1 METVSK
7 NNEISKTMNINQFTI
22 KAQEAIQKAQ
32 EIASSNQNPTVEN
45 IHLLKGMILSDDYMV
60 PNLLKKLG
68 VNVDS
73 LNAELDRHLASQPKV
88 SGGELYYSNEEIG
101 RAHV

>member
-1 METVSK
+1 
-7 NNEISKTMNINQFTI
+7 MNINQFTI

-73 LNAELDRHLASQPKV
+73 LNAE
-88 SGGELYYSNEEIG
+88 
-101 RAHV
+101 